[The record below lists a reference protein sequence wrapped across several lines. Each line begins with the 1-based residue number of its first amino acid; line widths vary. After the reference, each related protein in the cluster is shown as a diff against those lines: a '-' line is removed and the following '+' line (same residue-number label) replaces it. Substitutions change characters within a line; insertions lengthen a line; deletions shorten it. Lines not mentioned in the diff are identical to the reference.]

1 MRKTSFFIWARCVF
15 NDTKLTFLNVGISTN
30 KDGFIDILSRSG
42 IYKIKS
48 LRSIAFYHILHSS
61 IYATQMSFFQRR
73 ANILFQQHAL
83 PLHLNILC

>member
-1 MRKTSFFIWARCVF
+1 MRKTSFFIWAKCVF
-15 NDTKLTFLNVGISTN
+15 NDTKSTFYHIGSSANIDRFV
-30 KDGFIDILSRSG
+30 DILSRSG